1 MSVYIPDVE
10 QQAKARAA
18 LPRHIRRA
26 IKSGWVPTVRDWRG
40 LPHEELTRAER
51 NMMFCEKYCRV
62 PEGRLRGQP
71 VRLALFQE
79 VFFYAVFD
87 SPVRVRRAY
96 LCMARKNGK
105 TALIALI
112 LLCFLV
118 GPEAV
123 QNSRLSSGAHSRE
136 QAAEVFN
143 YASKMIY
150 LSPTLTSL
158 TRVVESGKR
167 IFGLRKNVEY
177 KALSAE
183 GKTAHGGS
191 PLVAILDEMGQET
204 GPSNEFVDAIETS
217 QGAYEGEA
225 ILFAITTQAPTDAA
239 MFSKWLDAAELG
251 DDLSVVSHCYA
262 ADEDCELD
270 DPQAHQD
277 ANPAL
282 GIFNSRS
289 NIEGG
294 ARDALANPSAE
305 ARFRVLHLNQR
316 QNMVQAFVTKSR
328 WKACGAEPLPLEE
341 FDEVYGG
348 LDLSKTT
355 DLTAL
360 ELTGRKDGILNV
372 HSHFWMPMD
381 TIEQRAKE
389 DRADYVTWAK
399 MGLIRLTPG
408 VVVDYAFV
416 ARDLLEITRGIN
428 LKRLAFDDWKM
439 DRLLLELNRL
449 GHELPL
455 ESWRQGYKSM
465 SPALD
470 GLEEDILR
478 EQIAHGNN
486 PVLAMC
492 AANAVAL
499 PDPAGNRKLDKSR
512 STGRIDGMQALAM
525 ARGVEAK
532 VVIEE
537 ANVYEDRG
545 LRTL

>member
-1 MSVYIPDVE
+1 MAYKLDAAE
-10 QQAKARAA
+10 QAAARAK
-18 LPRHIRRA
+18 LPSHISKA
-26 IKSGWVPTVRDWRG
+26 IQSGWVPTLRNWRK
-40 LPHEELTRAER
+40 LPYEKQTRAER
-51 NMMFCEKYCRV
+51 NMAFCEKYCLV
-62 PEGRLRGQP
+62 PEGKLRGQP
-71 VRLALFQE
+71 VVLAPFQQ

-112 LLCFLV
+112 ILCFLI

-123 QNSRLSSGAHSRE
+123 ENSRLSSGAHSRE

-150 LSPTLTSL
+150 LSPTLMSL
-158 TRVVESGKR
+158 TRVVDSGKR

-183 GKTAHGGS
+183 GKTNHGGS
-191 PLVAILDEMGQET
+191 PLVAVLDEVGQEH
-204 GPSNEFVDAIETS
+204 GPSSDFVDAIETS

-225 ILFAITTQAPTDAA
+225 ILFAISTQAPTDAA
-239 MFSKWLDAAELG
+239 MFSKWLDAAAMG
-251 DDLSVVSHCYA
+251 DDLSVVSHLYT

-270 DPQAHQD
+270 DEQAHQD

-282 GIFNSRS
+282 GIFNSKS

-294 ARDALANPSAE
+294 ARDAIVNPSAE

-316 QNMVQAFVTKSR
+316 QNMVQAFVNKSA
-328 WKACGAEPLPLEE
+328 WKACGAEPLPFGDHEA
-341 FDEVYGG
+341 FGG
-348 LDLSKTT
+348 LDLSKKI
-355 DLTAL
+355 DLTAMV
-360 ELTGRKDGILNV
+360 LTARIDGVLQV
-372 HSHFWMPMD
+372 RPYFWMPQD
-381 TIEQRAKE
+381 TVEQRARE
-389 DRADYVTWAK
+389 DQADYVTWAK
-399 MGLIRLTPG
+399 MGLIKLTPG

-416 ARDLLEITRGIN
+416 ARDMMEITKGVN

-439 DRLLLELNRL
+439 EFLVHELNKL
-449 GHELPL
+449 GADLPL

-478 EQIAHGNN
+478 EKLAHGNN

-499 PDPAGNRKLDKSR
+499 PSPEGNRKLDKSR
-512 STGRIDGMQALAM
+512 STGRIDGLQALAM
-525 ARGVEAK
+525 ARGVEAR
-532 VVIEE
+532 VIIDE

-545 LRTL
+545 LRVL

>member
-1 MSVYIPDVE
+1 MAHKLPNAG
-10 QQAKARAA
+10 QQKKARKK
-18 LPRHIRRA
+18 LPRHIAKA
-26 IKSGWVPTVRDWRG
+26 IKSGWVPTVREWRG
-40 LPHEELTRAER
+40 LPYDELTRAER
-51 NMMFCEKYCRV
+51 NMAYCEKYCMV
-62 PEGRLRGQP
+62 PEGTLRGQP

-79 VFFYAVFD
+79 VFFYSVFD

-112 LLCFLV
+112 LLCFIA

-123 QNSRLSSGAHSRE
+123 QNSRLSSGAHSKE

-150 LSPTLTSL
+150 LSPALTSL

-183 GKTAHGGS
+183 GKTNHGGS

-204 GPSNEFVDAIETS
+204 GPSNDFVDAIETS

-239 MFSKWLDAAELG
+239 MFSKWLDAAENGG
-251 DDLSVVSHCYA
+251 DMSVVSHCYA

-282 GIFNSRS
+282 GIFNSKS
-289 NIEGG
+289 NIEG
-294 ARDALANPSAE
+294 AASDAMANPSAE
-305 ARFRVLHLNQR
+305 ARFRVLQLNQR
-316 QNMVQAFVTKSR
+316 QNMVQALFSKNS
-328 WKACGAEPLPLEE
+328 WKACGASPLPLG
-341 FDEVYGG
+341 DGVVYGG

-360 ELTGRKDGILNV
+360 VLTTRVKGVLQV
-372 HSHFWMPMD
+372 HCHFWMPKD
-381 TIEQRAKE
+381 TIKQRAKE
-389 DRADYVTWAK
+389 DHADYVTWAK
-399 MGLIRLTPG
+399 MGLITLTDGP
-408 VVVDYAFV
+408 VVDFAFL
-416 ARDLLEITRGIN
+416 ARDVLEHTRGLN
-428 LKRLAFDDWKM
+428 LKKLAFDDWKM
-439 DRLLLELNRL
+439 DRLLVELNKL
-449 GHELPL
+449 GHDLPL
-455 ESWRQGYKSM
+455 ENWRQGYKSM
-465 SPALD
+465 SPAID
-470 GLEEDILR
+470 GLEEDVLK
-478 EQIAHGNN
+478 QDLAHGNN
-486 PVLAMC
+486 PVLGMC
-492 AANAVAL
+492 VHNAVAL

-512 STGRIDGMQALAM
+512 STGRIDGLQALAM

-537 ANVYEDRG
+537 ANVYEERG